1 KDFFLSDIDDSK
13 KLTQSN
19 RVALCNK
26 LLLHCGV
33 HVGIGLVSP
42 QIIDKINIL
51 QATKVAMA
59 EAVLNLPVCPDH
71 LLIDGLLLDSVSI
84 SQTKII
90 KGDSLSL
97 SIASASIIAKVV
109 RDTIMEEYD
118 ASEQKYGFARH
129 KGYGTREHLN
139 ALRKFGSS
147 TIHRKSFSPVR
158 EMCAGGAI

>member
-1 KDFFLSDIDDSK
+1 
-13 KLTQSN
+13 
-19 RVALCNK
+19 
-26 LLLHCGV
+26 
-33 HVGIGLVSP
+33 
-42 QIIDKINIL
+42 
-51 QATKVAMA
+51 
-59 EAVLNLPVCPDH
+59 
-71 LLIDGLLLDSVSI
+71 